1 MFTRLVLPALALSLA
16 LTAAPVSAQS
26 SVAVFYADLDLTNDA
41 GRKLLDQRLTRAARQ
56 VCNGT
61 VGARSVAD
69 IIRYRACMADAR
81 ASYQPQVELALNA
94 ANARR
99 VAVLADKLV
108 LLASF

>member
-16 LTAAPVSAQS
+16 LTAAPVAAQS

-56 VCNGT
+56 VCNAT
-61 VGARSVAD
+61 VGARNLSE
-69 IIRYRACMADAR
+69 IMKYRACITDAR
-81 ASYQPQVELALNA
+81 ASYEPQVELALNI

-99 VAVLADKLV
+99 VAVLADKLAV
-108 LLASF
+108 LASF